1 MSAGRGT
8 VSTKQQSAACEG
20 EMFKAASLVEVQ
32 STVSED
38 ESKYTLART
47 ESLVSDVL
55 SFYDALDGEETSPPP
70 PPDGVTPG
78 GGIMSDPNTTSES
91 NFKSARSALLSQS
104 SPDHHPDD
112 DATLM
117 RYV

>member
-1 MSAGRGT
+1 
-8 VSTKQQSAACEG
+8 
-20 EMFKAASLVEVQ
+20 MFKAASLVEVQ

-70 PPDGVTPG
+70 PEVTPG
-78 GGIMSDPNTTSES
+78 RIMSDPTTTSES

-117 RYV
+117 RYA

>member
-1 MSAGRGT
+1 MSAAGRGT

-70 PPDGVTPG
+70 PDGVTP